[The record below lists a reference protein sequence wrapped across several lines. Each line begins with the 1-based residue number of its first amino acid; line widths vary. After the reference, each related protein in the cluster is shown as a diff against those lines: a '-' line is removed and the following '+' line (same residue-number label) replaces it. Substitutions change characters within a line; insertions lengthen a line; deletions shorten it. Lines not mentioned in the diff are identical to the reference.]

1 MTLDVTTSGA
11 VVGAVAV
18 IVVGWGVWLSIG
30 SSRRG
35 PGWAHSLLVGWRPLP
50 WALAIVG
57 VVALVVVRPLWMGVA
72 IIYIAMVSGY
82 LMRAVRRSLDAV
94 REAYGEFDEIDR
106 SPISGRVGGYLLAGA
121 AMLGTL
127 SLWDISVRGWN
138 GVFGFAL
145 AVFLGGAGLVLRRA
159 A

>member
-1 MTLDVTTSGA
+1 MTLDVATSSA
-11 VVGAVAV
+11 IVGAVAV
-18 IVVGWGVWLSIG
+18 LVVGWGVWLSIG

-35 PGWAHSLLVGWRPLP
+35 PGWAHSLLVAWRLLP
-50 WALAIVG
+50 WALGMVG
-57 VVALVVVRPLWMGVA
+57 IVALVVVQPLWMGVA

-82 LMRAVRRSLDAV
+82 LMRAVRRNLDAV
-94 REAYGEFDEIDR
+94 RETYGEFDEIDE
-106 SPISGRVGGYLLAGA
+106 SPISGRVGRYLLAGA
-121 AMLGTL
+121 AVLAAL